1 MTSSKLAIHLNAH
14 RCLTTLILFAVTAS
28 LFPGLA
34 NAEHVVWHPL
44 TIAIAGPDSPEKF
57 GELDDQPNPFL
68 DFRVQ
73 VRFDGPSGQTY
84 DVPGYFDGDGAGGD
98 VGNVWQAKFT
108 PDEAGE
114 WTYVVSF
121 RQGPGVAVSLDANAG
136 AASTSD
142 GQGGTLNVAQRDPQ
156 SPGFLKYGRL
166 EYVGGHY
173 LKFRDGP
180 YWIRGGADS
189 PENFLAYAGF
199 DNTPPRHHYPDHA
212 VDWRKGDPD
221 WNDGKGKSI
230 IGAVNSLADQK
241 VNSLYFLTMN
251 IGGDGGDVWPWAGVP
266 KPKGDPADDNR
277 HFDISKLRQ
286 WETVFAHA

>member
-136 AASTSD
+136 AAPTSD

-199 DNTPPRHHYPDHA
+199 DNTPPQASLPRSRGRLAQRGSRLERWQGQIDH
-212 VDWRKGDPD
+212 RCGQ
-221 WNDGKGKSI
+221 
-230 IGAVNSLADQK
+230 LAGRPESEQPVLPHDEYRRRRRRR
-241 VNSLYFLTMN
+241 LAL
-251 IGGDGGDVWPWAGVP
+251 GG
-266 KPKGDPADDNR
+266 
-277 HFDISKLRQ
+277 SS
-286 WETVFAHA
+286 ET